1 MFKIFSFRKKKARL
15 QSDVSAGGVDMQEDL
30 SGSYNGLH
38 ASVVPLRSVEP
49 VIQKKKDSAEVFN
62 EAVSLLVEK
71 LQSIND
77 NLQQQIHQNQQ
88 LVERMDAL
96 PDMLNPLPAVFEQQ
110 RQTLAHVAEQLQ
122 EKAARDEKVAEEL
135 AGIYEKTSAAAEAN
149 AQICDNI
156 SNLSRTLNKIDE
168 DTINQTQWI
177 QQMSRSFSA
186 SERFLKYTLE
196 KQQTRFY
203 WLFGISLG
211 ICFFAMTAL
220 VICFV
225 LLLQR

>member
-1 MFKIFSFRKKKARL
+1 MFKIFSFRKKKACP
-15 QSDVSAGGVDMQEDL
+15 QSDILGSEMVSREDFKA
-30 SGSYNGLH
+30 SYNSLD
-38 ASVVPLRSVEP
+38 ASVVPLRPAEP

-62 EAVSLLVEK
+62 EAVNLLVEK
-71 LQSIND
+71 LQSINE
-77 NLQQQIHQNQQ
+77 NLQQQIHQNRQ

-96 PDMLNPLPAVFEQQ
+96 PAVFEQQ
-110 RQTLAHVAEQLQ
+110 RQAFAQVAEQLQ

-135 AGIYEKTSAAAEAN
+135 RGIYEKTAAAAETN
-149 AQICDNI
+149 AQMCDHICK
-156 SNLSRTLNKIDE
+156 LSGTLSKIDE

-186 SERFLKYTLE
+186 SERFLKYTFE

-220 VICFV
+220 IICFV